1 MQGSLK
7 QLIDPKRKITQNQ
20 QIALLSIMNIIKSYY
35 IDMVYPD
42 EILQFQSGI
51 ASKNDPNSF
60 IKGSVNDAGTRGTGS
75 LKQVIKSVISKVCMH
90 ILRRYYFR
98 LTELIIDNT
107 LDDLYMLP
115 VYLLQ
120 FAF

>member
-1 MQGSLK
+1 
-7 QLIDPKRKITQNQ
+7 
-20 QIALLSIMNIIKSYY
+20 MNIIKSYY

-60 IKGSVNDAGTRGTGS
+60 VKGSVNEAGTRGTGS
-75 LKQVIKSVISKVCMH
+75 LKQVIKAVIGKVCLH
-90 ILRRYYFR
+90 IIQKHYFR
-98 LTELIIDNT
+98 LCELIIDNT